1 MRRRDT
7 LKLLLAPLGAPAR
20 ANGAMPLPAKA
31 AVADPQLSQALQ
43 NAGPAVRRVLADA
56 TFEPQILWTRFA
68 RDAHGQ
74 WQAKV
79 TQQWGVQQ
87 QRWFAA
93 ASFIKLPV
101 AALLGEVLCRRGL
114 VNQINDLHLHVDRA
128 DACAPLPQGPS
139 WPLASLLRAML
150 VVSDNRSYNALVE
163 LLGSDAVHARLAEIG
178 YPDSRIGARL
188 GCAAATRP
196 GKLAARLTDSRGHLL
211 WDSPAIPEEK
221 PQPFPFGVAQKGR
234 AWLQNGQLIA
244 GPRDFTTS
252 NFMPLNE
259 VHRMT
264 MELGSGSAPAE
275 NAFVLCP
282 AMREWLRATM
292 LMTPRQCAD
301 TRCGQ
306 WPDDHGKWL
315 IASDAQGHLP
325 ASLDIASKNAQAF
338 GYLGDSAFIV
348 DNARN
353 LAFGLSASIFVDR
366 DGVLNDGRYAYTDIG
381 RPFLRELG
389 AAILAFERRAE

>member
-1 MRRRDT
+1 
-7 LKLLLAPLGAPAR
+7 
-20 ANGAMPLPAKA
+20 
-31 AVADPQLSQALQ
+31 
-43 NAGPAVRRVLADA
+43 
-56 TFEPQILWTRFA
+56 
-68 RDAHGQ
+68 
-74 WQAKV
+74 
-79 TQQWGVQQ
+79 
-87 QRWFAA
+87 
-93 ASFIKLPV
+93 
-101 AALLGEVLCRRGL
+101 
-114 VNQINDLHLHVDRA
+114 
-128 DACAPLPQGPS
+128 
-139 WPLASLLRAML
+139 
-150 VVSDNRSYNALVE
+150 
-163 LLGSDAVHARLAEIG
+163 
-178 YPDSRIGARL
+178 
-188 GCAAATRP
+188 
-196 GKLAARLTDSRGHLL
+196 
-211 WDSPAIPEEK
+211 
-221 PQPFPFGVAQKGR
+221 
-234 AWLQNGQLIA
+234 
-244 GPRDFTTS
+244 
-252 NFMPLNE
+252 
-259 VHRMT
+259 MT
-264 MELGSGSAPAE
+264 MELGSGTAPAE